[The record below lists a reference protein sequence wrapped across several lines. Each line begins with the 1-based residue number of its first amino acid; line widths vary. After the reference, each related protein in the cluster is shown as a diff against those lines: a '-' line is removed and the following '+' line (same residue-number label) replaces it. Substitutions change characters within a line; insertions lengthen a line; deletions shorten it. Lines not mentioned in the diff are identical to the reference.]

1 MTKSNNKPKLLA
13 FGVWRLA
20 FGVWR
25 LAFGVW

>member
-25 LAFGVW
+25 LAFGK